1 MFTQTGLHID
11 TFAGL
16 FTYPLD
22 SDTSQIWYKVQE
34 VPVSWNAQAKI
45 HLFCLHGFD
54 EIRFHVM
61 PLQCF
66 VNAFKGSLLLKTK
79 LIELLDILRTVVIE
93 ISSFLCTLPVYHNSG
108 PYNDSLGYC
117 FLVVNTKKDSPKSR
131 CR

>member
-11 TFAGL
+11 TLAGL

-34 VPVSWNAQAKI
+34 VPVTWNAQAKI

-54 EIRFHVM
+54 KIRFHVM

-93 ISSFLCTLPVYHNSG
+93 ISSFLCTLPVNITT
-108 PYNDSLGYC
+108 
-117 FLVVNTKKDSPKSR
+117 LVPTMTLWAIVFWW
-131 CR
+131 